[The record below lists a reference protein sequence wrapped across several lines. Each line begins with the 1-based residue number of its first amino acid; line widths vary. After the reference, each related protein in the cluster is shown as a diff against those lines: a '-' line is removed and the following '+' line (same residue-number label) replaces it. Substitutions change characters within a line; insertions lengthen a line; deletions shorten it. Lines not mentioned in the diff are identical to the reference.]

1 MVHGACNFQCIT
13 CSIQMLIRTFL
24 LSPPLLLYDGRG
36 PSMCRLYRQP
46 RSYSVNS
53 SQLGPLIF
61 LPDRWPNWTFW
72 PRVISA
78 TSIQGNLETAS
89 CSFSP
94 PFTRILVK
102 TTWVA
107 PKSRSSAQ
115 YTYTY
120 EEMVGNLRHISYVA
134 LCKIEV
140 DGLTTG
146 V

>member
-46 RSYSVNS
+46 RSYSVNF

-120 EEMVGNLRHISYVA
+120 EEMVG
-134 LCKIEV
+134 
-140 DGLTTG
+140 T
-146 V
+146 